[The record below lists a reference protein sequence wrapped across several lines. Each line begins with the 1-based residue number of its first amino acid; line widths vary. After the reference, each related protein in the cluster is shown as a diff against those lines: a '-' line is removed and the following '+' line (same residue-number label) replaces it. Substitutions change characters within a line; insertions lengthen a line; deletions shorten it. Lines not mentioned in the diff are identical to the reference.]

1 MARNPKLRDLSRLPP
16 EYDDIIALNDAFLR
30 EQQPITT
37 AILGAVMV
45 EHELER
51 LIRSKLK
58 HQDNET
64 WKMLIADNGPLRSF
78 YTKIAM
84 GYALG
89 IYDKNM
95 RGDLNIVRSIRNAF
109 AHSKKLIQFDD
120 LAVIGELRKATRSAI
135 PKGMWKAK
143 GSDILLY
150 KSLCIRLSLKLIRI
164 YSRRMK
170 STKHTPT
177 TSEVIKALLGGKP
190 ASWFRPIP

>member
-1 MARNPKLRDLSRLPP
+1 MARNAKLRDLSRLAP

-58 HQDNET
+58 HKDDET
-64 WKMLIADNGPLRSF
+64 WATLIADNGPLRSF

-89 IYDKNM
+89 IYDKSM
-95 RGDLNIVRSIRNAF
+95 RNNLNIVRNIRNAF
-109 AHSKKLIQFDD
+109 AHSKKLIQFNHP
-120 LAVIGELRKATRSAI
+120 AVIAELRKATRSAI
-135 PKGMWKAK
+135 PKGMWKSK
-143 GSDILLY
+143 GPDVMLY
-150 KSLCIRLSLKLIRI
+150 MSLCIRLSLKLIRI
-164 YSRRMK
+164 CRRMK

-177 TSEVIKALLGGKP
+177 TSEVVKANGRGYQDVIT
-190 ASWFRPIP
+190 S